1 MTPGIPCMPS
11 GIGYPGING
20 LTYYPG
26 NPPFY

>member
-20 LTYYPG
+20 FTYYP
-26 NPPFY
+26 

>member
-20 LTYYPG
+20 FTYCP
-26 NPPFY
+26 